1 MILKPG
7 LRRAA
12 NNRIRPVWDFRRP
25 AFTDRWTSLI
35 TLTRASSKTYFDGAG
50 TLRTAATNEPCI
62 DYDPVTLVCKG
73 LSIHEA
79 RTNVFLNSLADGTS
93 LSTQSI
99 TVTAAPWT
107 ISFYGTGTI
116 TFSGAYTGSLVGTG
130 DTARA
135 ISTFTPSAG
144 TLTCT
149 VSGTVKWANAELGAS
164 ATPFIATAGATATRA
179 ADVASM
185 TGANFSSWY
194 NQSEGTFVFVG
205 DVNAT
210 TADTGNRVLHG
221 VAQNGVFNESMYVV
235 RAVGSAGLTM
245 SIIDGGVAQW
255 GGTPGNVSANTQFV
269 HAFGY
274 KLNDGAQSLNGGAV
288 QTDSAMTLP
297 TVDTY
302 ALGTSP
308 WSPGSGGNTINGH
321 IARIAYY
328 PSRLPD
334 TVLQG
339 LSV

>member
-35 TLTRASSKTYFDGAG
+35 TFTRASSKTYFDGAG

-62 DYDPVTLVCKG
+62 DYNPVTLVCKG

-130 DTARA
+130 GTARA

-179 ADVASM
+179 ADVASI

-194 NQSEGTFVFVG
+194 NQTEGTFVCRA
-205 DVNAT
+205 NIPQL
-210 TADTGNRVLHG
+210 TAASQFRRIWSANNGTFNEEITASYFLTGGVNRVYGYVMDNSVEQANLSTTNTAGDTTVG
-221 VAQNGVFNESMYVV
+221 VTF
-235 RAVGSAGLTM
+235 GSAVAYKANDFAASHSGNSVLTDT
-245 SIIDGGVAQW
+245 S
-255 GGTPGNVSANTQFV
+255 GTIPTPTTFYIG
-269 HAFGY
+269 
-274 KLNDGAQSLNGGAV
+274 SLA
-288 QTDSAMTLP
+288 
-297 TVDTY
+297 
-302 ALGTSP
+302 
-308 WSPGSGGNTINGH
+308 GSSQINGH
-321 IARIAYY
+321 IQSITYY
-328 PSRLPD
+328 PSRLLNA
-334 TVLQG
+334 VLQG